1 MPLTAQAVLQEL
13 RRAGIDFVVSVPDSM
28 TKGLYASLTGHKEVR
43 LIPVAREEE
52 GMGVCAGLYVGGRR
66 PALLIQNTGLF
77 ASVNSLRALGL
88 GYGVPVLL
96 LVGLLGR
103 ERQVAPRD
111 SSNPLVR
118 LTGPQLDLLKIP
130 HDLLEDDAQVS
141 LIGAAVDEA
150 WREGRPHAVLIG
162 EQVK

>member
-13 RRAGIDFVVSVPDSM
+13 QRAGIDFVVSVPDSM
-28 TKGLYASLTGHKEVR
+28 TKGLYAALAVHKEVR

-66 PALLIQNTGLF
+66 PALLIQNTGVF
-77 ASVNSLRALGL
+77 AAVNSLRALGL
-88 GYGVPVLL
+88 GYQVPVLL

-103 ERQVAPRD
+103 EPQVAPRD
-111 SSNPLVR
+111 SANPLVR

-130 HDLLEDDAQVS
+130 HDLLEDDAQVG
-141 LIGAAVDEA
+141 LVGAAVDEA
-150 WREGRPHAVLIG
+150 WREGRPHAILIG